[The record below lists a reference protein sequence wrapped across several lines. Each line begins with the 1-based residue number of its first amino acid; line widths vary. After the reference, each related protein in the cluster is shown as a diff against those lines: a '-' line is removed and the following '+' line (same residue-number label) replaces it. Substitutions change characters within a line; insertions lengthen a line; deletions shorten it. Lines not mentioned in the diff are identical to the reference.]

1 MVDIA
6 ALLHEAHVAH
16 QDAEAFRAAL
26 RAVETHLTE
35 TDRQLL
41 TRLRFALEWQPED
54 EGENLFFM
62 SGLFKAGTTWMGLL
76 LNANPGLFCGPKEI
90 HAFSKQ
96 LSELYLN
103 RPVAELPE
111 GEAKVWDENILAAKR
126 ASLFWQIVSVADKP
140 SAKKLGGRGPVVDV
154 ALLIRAYPRIRIPV
168 IIRDGRDIAVSAA
181 FFHGRYYGQDYSRF
195 FEDAER
201 TRINAKYVE
210 GWAWQF
216 KDFYKPVIE
225 LARQHPENVRVVR
238 YEDLLEN
245 PVPVMTDL
253 YGWLKVANND
263 SLVRDCIASCAFEK
277 LSAGRRRGEEDAG
290 SFFRKGVAGDW
301 RRVFTPAAADA
312 FKAMAGDFLIATGYE
327 KDDAWTTS

>member
-1 MVDIA
+1 VTDIA
-6 ALLHEAHVAH
+6 ALLREAHA
-16 QDAEAFRAAL
+16 AEREPESFRAAL
-26 RAVETHLTE
+26 RAIESSLSE
-35 TDRQLL
+35 ADRRSL
-41 TRLRFALEWQPED
+41 TRIRFAMDWREED

-76 LNANPGLFCGPKEI
+76 LNANPGLFCGAKEI

-103 RPVAELPE
+103 KPIRDLPE
-111 GEAKVWDENILAAKR
+111 GEASVWDENILAAKR

-154 ALLIRAYPRIRIPV
+154 PRLIRAFPKIRIPI

-181 FFHGRYYGQDYSRF
+181 FFHGRYYNQDYSRF

-201 TRINAKYVE
+201 TRINAKYAE

-216 KDFYKPVIE
+216 KDFYQPVIA
-225 LARQHPENVRVVR
+225 LAHQHPENIRIVR
-238 YEDLLEN
+238 YEELLET
-245 PVPVMTDL
+245 PVPVMADL
-253 YGWLKVANND
+253 YGWLNVANHET
-263 SLVRDCIASCAFEK
+263 LVRDCVASCAFEK
-277 LSAGRRRGEEDAG
+277 LAAGRRRGDEDAE

-301 RRVFTPAAADA
+301 RRVFTPEAVDA
-312 FKAMAGDFLIATGYE
+312 FKAMAGDFLIATEYE
-327 KDDAWTTS
+327 RDDSWGV